1 MSAIL
6 SQLKRNSKLQ
16 LDCQRCK
23 KVALRIVY
31 GSIFLLLH
39 LTPTGMCSALCIQYC
54 RNKNG
59 LWIPAIYGNIWA
71 NEMSSIVVVV
81 VVVVNI
87 HMDKKMVVDVRV
99 RE

>member
-6 SQLKRNSKLQ
+6 SQLKRNNKSQ

-39 LTPTGMCSALCIQYC
+39 FTPTGMCSALCIQYC

-59 LWIPAIYGNIWA
+59 LWIRNIWQYLGKCNA
-71 NEMSSIVVVV
+71 LHVVVIE
-81 VVVVNI
+81 VVVNI

-99 RE
+99 CA

>member
-6 SQLKRNSKLQ
+6 SQLKKNSKLQ

-59 LWIPAIYGNIWA
+59 LWIRNIWQYLGKC
-71 NEMSSIVVVV
+71 NVLHSSS

-99 RE
+99 RA

>member
-39 LTPTGMCSALCIQYC
+39 LTPTGMCSALYIQYC

-59 LWIPAIYGNIWA
+59 LWIRIYGNIWA
-71 NEMSSIVVVV
+71 NAMSSIVV

-99 RE
+99 RA